1 MMLRRFIPVIARGAK
16 RAVAI
21 QLDCFDAS
29 RSAAPRNDIQTRK
42 QNSGFAL
49 VITVVLLAL
58 LVLVVY
64 ALSVLSRVGADIAA
78 SDSYQAQ
85 ARQNAL
91 VGLGQAIG
99 GLQRYAAED
108 EVITGM
114 AGIAGVGEGAN
125 QPARHWCGV
134 WDRNARF
141 YRWLASGENGGP
153 ILPVLTGPDS
163 LALVAAGSVG
173 AEGAD
178 REWVRALLVPVIVNT
193 RERANVRLGSYAW
206 WVGDEGVKLS
216 AVLPNEKHAID
227 EYLSLSPTA
236 VGLQNVASYEQIALL
251 PGSASAAVL
260 AGQLRTSFHQL
271 GRTHLIA
278 TYHPAVPGL
287 MNVNSTSQRY
297 WRGVAAT
304 YNRLKPSSAPTI
316 GVPGFAA
323 WMHDHITMADPG
335 AAKAANGPY
344 PTVDLFLESEALAG
358 ALSQNGGSLLKFGD
372 VMRPWLTVRSDTFR
386 VRAYGDAVN
395 RSDPTRTESTAW
407 CEAIVQR
414 VKDEPTAT
422 HGRFVVISLRWLS
435 PDDI

>member
-1 MMLRRFIPVIARGAK
+1 MRRETGRAAFSFPDLRALPGV
-16 RAVAI
+16 
-21 QLDCFDAS
+21 
-29 RSAAPRNDIQTRK
+29 
-42 QNSGFAL
+42 NSGQRGFAL

-58 LVLVVY
+58 LVLIVY
-64 ALSVLSRVGADIAA
+64 ALSALSRVGADIAA
-78 SDSYQAQ
+78 SDAYQAQ

-91 VGLGQAIG
+91 LGLNQAVG
-99 GLQRYAAED
+99 GLERYAAED

-114 AGIAGVGEGAN
+114 AGIAGVAEGTS
-125 QPARHWCGV
+125 QPARQWCGV

-141 YRWLASGENGGP
+141 YRWLASGETGGQ

-173 AEGAD
+173 ADGID
-178 REWVRALLVPVIVNT
+178 REHVRALQMPVIVNT
-193 RERANVRLGSYAW
+193 RDRAAVRLGSYAW

-216 AVLPNEKHAID
+216 AVLPDEKHAID
-227 EYLSLSPTA
+227 EFVALSPTA
-236 VGLQNVASYEQIALL
+236 LGLQNVVSYEQISLL
-251 PGSASAAVL
+251 PGSVTAAVL

-271 GRTHLIA
+271 GRTHLTA

-287 MNVNSTSQRY
+287 LNVNSTSQRY

-304 YNRLKPSSAPTI
+304 YNRLKPASAPTI

-344 PTVDLFLESEALAG
+344 PSVDLFLNSEALAG
-358 ALSQNGGSLLKFGD
+358 AVAQNGGSLLKFGD
-372 VMRPWLTVRSDTFR
+372 VMRPWLSVRSDTFR

-395 RSDPTRTESTAW
+395 PADVTRTESVAW

-414 VKDEPTAT
+414 IKDDPTAT
-422 HGRFVVISLRWLS
+422 RGRFVVIYFRWLG